1 MKSFKSYLSIAA
13 AALITLCGFTGCQDD
28 FDTPPLIVPEAT
40 IEANTTI
47 ADLKAKY
54 WSDDNNYYKTVE
66 KNEDGSDVIIS
77 GRVISSDATGNIYKS
92 LVIQDATGAMAFSIN
107 QNSLYNTYR
116 IGQEVVVNVTGLGIG
131 KYAGL
136 QQIGGYDEY
145 NGTPQVSFMAYE
157 IFQSVAQLNG
167 LPNDKFVYVAEG
179 EATPEDLTIY
189 CKEADMGK
197 LPTSAAGQREWQ
209 SQLVIF
215 RNVHFEDGG
224 VLNYADAD
232 ANANRNLIDANGNS
246 IIVRNSS
253 YASFKNDLLPA
264 GTGDVMGILSYY
276 NGSWQILLRSTADC
290 MFDEKGQISDP
301 YTVEE
306 AIELQDSG
314 SAGWVTGYIVGS
326 AKAGVSEITSDD
338 QIIWGATA
346 EMDNTLV
353 IGATADTKTIGE
365 ALLIELPQGSDLR
378 KYGNLIDN
386 ASVYQKQIWVRGS
399 FAKFMGMNGVTG
411 NKGTKDE
418 FKIDGVNI
426 GGGNDPVNPGE
437 ALASLYCDF
446 EKYGETIAAIKNDG
460 WNYTEVSGDKKWYL
474 KMFDNNIYAT
484 CTAYKGNK
492 GPWDSWLISPA
503 IDLDKSPKKTL
514 EFITQAGYTS
524 TTSTMEVYLLTS
536 NDPKTATKT
545 QLKVT
550 LPEIPA
556 SGYSAW
562 VASNV
567 DLSAFSG
574 VVYIGWR
581 YYGTDAKVTSTY
593 CIDNVNIGGAPA
605 VTPDDPAGG
614 DDPVDPSTLG
624 SEENPYKISDVM
636 ASKTDATGV
645 WIEGYVV
652 GWVSGM
658 NWSSGATFDNA
669 PNADY
674 NNTNCILADT
684 SDVTSTSASIPAGI
698 KAGDT
703 RDILG
708 LKNNPDIYKKH
719 VRVYGDVTKY
729 FGLRGVKNISKV
741 TILD

>member
-1 MKSFKSYLSIAA
+1 M
-13 AALITLCGFTGCQDD
+13 
-28 FDTPPLIVPEAT
+28 
-40 IEANTTI
+40 
-47 ADLKAKY
+47 
-54 WSDDNNYYKTVE
+54 
-66 KNEDGSDVIIS
+66 
-77 GRVISSDATGNIYKS
+77 
-92 LVIQDATGAMAFSIN
+92 
-107 QNSLYNTYR
+107 
-116 IGQEVVVNVTGLGIG
+116 
-131 KYAGL
+131 
-136 QQIGGYDEY
+136 
-145 NGTPQVSFMAYE
+145 
-157 IFQSVAQLNG
+157 
-167 LPNDKFVYVAEG
+167 
-179 EATPEDLTIY
+179 
-189 CKEADMGK
+189 
-197 LPTSAAGQREWQ
+197 
-209 SQLVIF
+209 
-215 RNVHFEDGG
+215 
-224 VLNYADAD
+224 
-232 ANANRNLIDANGNS
+232 
-246 IIVRNSS
+246 
-253 YASFKNDLLPA
+253 
-264 GTGDVMGILSYY
+264 
-276 NGSWQILLRSTADC
+276 
-290 MFDEKGQISDP
+290 
-301 YTVEE
+301 
-306 AIELQDSG
+306 
-314 SAGWVTGYIVGS
+314 
-326 AKAGVSEITSDD
+326 
-338 QIIWGATA
+338 
-346 EMDNTLV
+346 
-353 IGATADTKTIGE
+353 
-365 ALLIELPQGSDLR
+365 
-378 KYGNLIDN
+378 
-386 ASVYQKQIWVRGS
+386 
-399 FAKFMGMNGVTG
+399 
-411 NKGTKDE
+411 
-418 FKIDGVNI
+418 
-426 GGGNDPVNPGE
+426 
-437 ALASLYCDF
+437 
-446 EKYGETIAAIKNDG
+446 
-460 WNYTEVSGDKKWYL
+460 SGDKKWYL

-514 EFITQAGYTS
+514 EFITQAAYTS

-581 YYGTDAKVTSTY
+581 YYGTDATASSTY

>member
-13 AALITLCGFTGCQDD
+13 AALIAWGGFSGCQDD

-40 IEANTTI
+40 IQANTTI
-47 ADLKAKY
+47 ADLKQKY
-54 WSDDNNYYKTVE
+54 WSDDNNYYMTIE
-66 KNEDGSDVIIS
+66 KNEDGSDVIVH

-92 LVIQDATGAMAFSIN
+92 LVIQDGTGALAFSVN

-116 IGQEVVVNVTGLGIG
+116 IGQEVVINVTGLGIG

-136 QQIGGYDEY
+136 QQIGGYGEY
-145 NGTPQVSFMAYE
+145 NGTPQVSFMAFE
-157 IFQSVAQLNG
+157 VFQDVAQLNG
-167 LPNDKFVYVAEG
+167 LPKSDCVEIVEG
-179 EATPEDLTIY
+179 EAAPEDLTMY

-215 RNVHFEDGG
+215 RNVHFQDGG

-232 ANANRNLIDANGNS
+232 ANANRNLLDENGNS

-253 YASFKNDLLPA
+253 YASFKNDLLPS
-264 GTGDVMGILSYY
+264 GNGDVRGILSYY
-276 NGSWQILLRSTADC
+276 NGTWQILLRSTDDC
-290 MFDEKGQISDP
+290 MFDTKGQIDDP
-301 YTVEE
+301 YTLAE
-306 AIELQDSG
+306 AIEAQNSG
-314 SAGWVTGYIVGS
+314 ISGWTTGYIVGS
-326 AKAGVSEITSDD
+326 VKAGVSELTSDD
-338 QIIWGATA
+338 QVIWGANA
-346 EMDNTLV
+346 ELDNTLV
-353 IGATADTKTIGE
+353 VGETADTKSLANSIV
-365 ALLIELPQGSDLR
+365 IELPQGSDLR

-386 ASVYQKQIWVRGS
+386 ASVYQKQIWVRGKFES
-399 FAKFMGMNGVTG
+399 FMGANGVTG
-411 NKGTKDE
+411 NKGTASE

-437 ALASLYCDF
+437 AVASLYCDF
-446 EKYGETIAAIKNDG
+446 EKYGETIAAMKNDG

-484 CTAYKGNK
+484 CTAYKGTT
-492 GPWDSWLISPA
+492 GPWDSWLVSPA

-514 EFITQAGYTS
+514 EFITQAAYTS
-524 TTSTMEVYLLTS
+524 TTSTMEVYVLTS

-545 QLKVT
+545 QLTVT

-581 YYGTDAKVTSTY
+581 YYGTDKDASSTY
-593 CIDNVNIGGAPA
+593 CIDNVNIGGASA

-614 DDPVDPSTLG
+614 DDPVDPSGLG
-624 SEENPYKISDVM
+624 SENNPYKISDVM
-636 ASKTDATGV
+636 ASTADATGV

-658 NWSSGATFDNA
+658 NWDSGATFDNA

-674 NNTNCILADT
+674 NNTNCILADS
-684 SDVTSTSASIPAGI
+684 SDVTTIAKSIPAGI
-698 KAGDT
+698 KAGAT
-703 RDILG
+703 RDVLG
-708 LKNNPDIYKKH
+708 LKNNPAIYLKRVK
-719 VRVYGDVTKY
+719 VYGDVTKY
-729 FGLRGVKNISKV
+729 FGKRGVKNISKV
-741 TILD
+741 EILD

>member
-1 MKSFKSYLSIAA
+1 MKPLKSYLSIVAT
-13 AALITLCGFTGCQDD
+13 ALITLCGFTGCQDD

-167 LPNDKFVYVAEG
+167 LPKDKIVYVAEG
-179 EATPEDLTIY
+179 EATPEELTMY

-197 LPTSAAGQREWQ
+197 LPTSAAGLREWQ

-306 AIELQDSG
+306 AIELQESG
-314 SAGWVTGYIVGS
+314 SAGWVSGYIVGS
-326 AKAGVSEITSDD
+326 AKAGVGEITSDD
-338 QIIWGATA
+338 QIIWGANA

-353 IGATADTKTIGE
+353 IGATADTKSINE

-418 FKIDGVNI
+418 FEIDGVNI
-426 GGGNDPVNPGE
+426 GGGSTNPDE
-437 ALASLYCDF
+437 AIASLYCDF

-474 KMFDNNIYAT
+474 KLFDNNIYAT
-484 CTAYKGNK
+484 CTAYKGTK

-514 EFITQAGYTS
+514 EFITQAAYTS
-524 TTSTMEVYLLTS
+524 TTSTMEVYVLTS
-536 NDPKTATKT
+536 NDPNTATKT

-567 DLSAFSG
+567 DLSLFSG

-581 YYGTDAKVTSTY
+581 YYGTDASASSTY
-593 CIDNVNIGGAPA
+593 CIDNVNIGGAEA
-605 VTPDDPAGG
+605 VTPDDPNQGG
-614 DDPVDPSTLG
+614 DEPSDPTSLG

-636 ASKTDATGV
+636 TSTADATGV

-658 NWSSGATFDNA
+658 NWDSGATFDNA

-684 SDVTSTSASIPAGI
+684 SDVTSKSASIPAGI
-698 KAGDT
+698 KAGTT

-708 LKNNPDIYKKH
+708 LKNNPDIYKKR

-729 FGLRGVKNISKV
+729 FGKRGVKNISKV